1 MQISNST
8 PDYINQTYTNQV
20 ANAQTK
26 VEKPAVESDAA
37 ETKTDSINLSE
48 TTRDLQKI
56 SQAMETDPEER
67 TERLQEIKDQIQAGQ
82 YNINAEQIAEKMIGS
97 IMNELG

>member
-8 PDYINQTYTNQV
+8 PDYITQTYTNQV
-20 ANAQTK
+20 ANTQSKA
-26 VEKPAVESDAA
+26 EKPAVEPDAA
-37 ETKTDSINLSE
+37 EVKTDRINLSE

-56 SQAMETDPEER
+56 SQAMETEPNER

-97 IMNELG
+97 IMNEMG